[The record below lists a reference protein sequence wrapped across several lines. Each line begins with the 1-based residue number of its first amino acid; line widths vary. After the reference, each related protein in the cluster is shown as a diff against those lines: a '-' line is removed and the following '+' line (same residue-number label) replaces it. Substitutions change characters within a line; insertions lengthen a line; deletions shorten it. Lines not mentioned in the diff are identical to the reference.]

1 MSVAKYLVLR
11 VLGQKRILFLTN
23 VGECVYVKLQNQYDG
38 NHKGEFLQSEN
49 GVTAKT

>member
-23 VGECVYVKLQNQYDG
+23 VGECVYVKLQNKYDG
-38 NHKGEFLQSEN
+38 NHKGEFLLSEN